1 MRDYDFVVI
10 GSGIA
15 GLTFA
20 LKAAKHGSVAVVT
33 KRKGS
38 DTNTARAQGGI
49 ACVTSDE
56 DSFELHVRD
65 TLEAG
70 AGLCDE
76 AVVRTIV
83 TEGPDR
89 IRELMALGLQFDE
102 REVSGHRELDLGKEG
117 GHSKRRVLHVRD
129 VLEAGAGLCDE
140 AVVRTIVTEGPDR
153 IRELMALGLQFDER
167 EVSGHRELDLGKE
180 GGHSKRRVLHVRD
193 VTGKEVEETLLR
205 ELDRQSRVE
214 LLENHMAVDL
224 ITAAKLGFATED
236 RCLGAYV
243 LDETAGKVETIRA
256 DRIVLATGGCGKVYL
271 YTTNPDIATGDGV
284 AMAWRAG
291 VEIANMEFIQF
302 HPTCLFHPQAKSF
315 LISEAVR
322 GEGGILRNDRG
333 EDFMKRYD
341 ARGSLAPRDIVARA
355 IDSEMKRSGAK
366 CAFLDITHRS
376 PEFLRE
382 RFPHIYQTCLRFGI
396 DMSKQPIPVVPAAHY
411 QCGGIKTDVNGATSL
426 SGLYTIGEVACT
438 GLHGANRLAS
448 NSLLEGLVMAH
459 RAAATAVHVES
470 TSKRKIPLP
479 EWKSGNVQDVDEMV
493 VIYHNW
499 DEIRRLMWDYVGIVR
514 TDKRLQ
520 RASARLR
527 NLQREIREFYWNFKV
542 SVDLLE
548 LRNLAT
554 VAALIVDSALSRKES
569 RGLHYTLDYPQ
580 ADDREFRQD
589 TLVRRN

>member
-1 MRDYDFVVI
+1 MKEYDFVVI

-15 GLTFA
+15 GLSFA
-20 LKAAKHGSVAVVT
+20 LKAAKRGSVAVIT
-33 KRKGS
+33 KRKGP
-38 DTNTARAQGGI
+38 DTNTAWAQGGI

-76 AVVRTIV
+76 NVVRTIV
-83 TEGPDR
+83 NEAPAR
-89 IRELMALGLQFDE
+89 IQDLVELGVQFDE
-102 REVSGHRELDLGKEG
+102 REVSGHREFDLGREG
-117 GHSKRRVLHVRD
+117 GHSKRRVLHV
-129 VLEAGAGLCDE
+129 
-140 AVVRTIVTEGPDR
+140 
-153 IRELMALGLQFDER
+153 Q
-167 EVSGHRELDLGKE
+167 
-180 GGHSKRRVLHVRD
+180 D
-193 VTGKEVEETLLR
+193 VTGKEIENALLR
-205 ELDRQSRVE
+205 ELGRFRSGGID

-224 ITAAKLGFATED
+224 ITAAKIGYAAED
-236 RCLGAYV
+236 RCLGIYI
-243 LDETAGKVETIRA
+243 LDENTGKVETIRS

-291 VEIANMEFIQF
+291 VMIANMEFVQF
-302 HPTCLFHPQAKSF
+302 HPTCLFNPKAKSF

-322 GEGGILRNDRG
+322 GEGGILRNNRG

-341 ARGSLAPRDIVARA
+341 PRGSLAPRDIVARA
-355 IDSEMKRSGAK
+355 IDAEIKRSGAQ
-366 CAFLDITHRS
+366 CVFLDITDK
-376 PEFLRE
+376 PVEFLRE
-382 RFPHIYQTCLRFGI
+382 RFPNIYETCLRFGI
-396 DMSKQPIPVVPAAHY
+396 DMTKQPIPVVPAAHY

-426 SGLYTIGEVACT
+426 PGLYAIGEVGCT

-448 NSLLEGLVMAH
+448 NSLLEGLVVAY
-459 RAAATAVHVES
+459 RACEAMTRERRPSRATPS
-470 TSKRKIPLP
+470 ISLP
-479 EWKSGNVQDVDEMV
+479 EWQSGDVQDVDELV

-569 RGLHYTLDYPQ
+569 RGLHYTLNYPQ
-580 ADDREFRQD
+580 TEDRQFRHD
-589 TLVRRN
+589 TLQSRG

>member
-1 MRDYDFVVI
+1 MKEYDFVVI

-15 GLTFA
+15 GLSFA
-20 LKAAKHGSVAVVT
+20 LKVAKHGSVTVIT
-33 KRKGS
+33 KRKGA
-38 DTNTARAQGGI
+38 DTNTAWAQGGI
-49 ACVTSDE
+49 ACVTSGE
-56 DSFELHVRD
+56 DSFELHVHD

-89 IRELMALGLQFDE
+89 IRELADLGLHFDE
-102 REVSGHRELDLGKEG
+102 REISGHRE
-117 GHSKRRVLHVRD
+117 
-129 VLEAGAGLCDE
+129 
-140 AVVRTIVTEGPDR
+140 
-153 IRELMALGLQFDER
+153 F
-167 EVSGHRELDLGKE
+167 DLGKE

-193 VTGKEVEETLLR
+193 VTGKEIEETLLC
-205 ELDRQSRVE
+205 ELGQSRGGGID

-236 RCLGAYV
+236 RCLGVYV
-243 LDETAGKVETIRA
+243 LDEKTGEVETIRS

-284 AMAWRAG
+284 AVAWRAG

-302 HPTCLFHPQAKSF
+302 HPTCLFHAQAKSF

-322 GEGGILRNDRG
+322 GEGGILHNNRG

-341 ARGSLAPRDIVARA
+341 PRGSLAPRDIVARA
-355 IDSEMKRSGAK
+355 IDAEIKRSGAK
-366 CAFLDITHRS
+366 CVFLDITHKS
-376 PEFLRE
+376 PEFIRE
-382 RFPHIYQTCLRFGI
+382 RFPHIYETCLRFGI

-426 SGLYTIGEVACT
+426 PGLYAVGEVACT

-448 NSLLEGLVMAH
+448 NSLLEGLVVAH
-459 RAAATAVHVES
+459 RAAAAAGEGQCSSHLSWKVS
-470 TSKRKIPLP
+470 LP
-479 EWKSGNVQDVDEMV
+479 EWQKGNVQDVDELV

-514 TDKRLQ
+514 TDKRLR

-554 VAALIVDSALSRKES
+554 VAALIVDSALSRQES
-569 RGLHYTLDYPQ
+569 RGLHYTLDYPEMK
-580 ADDREFRQD
+580 DREFKHE
-589 TLVRRN
+589 TVLSLG

>member
-1 MRDYDFVVI
+1 
-10 GSGIA
+10 
-15 GLTFA
+15 
-20 LKAAKHGSVAVVT
+20 
-33 KRKGS
+33 
-38 DTNTARAQGGI
+38 
-49 ACVTSDE
+49 VTSDE

-76 AVVRTIV
+76 QVVRTIV
-83 TEGPDR
+83 TEAPAR
-89 IRELMALGLQFDE
+89 IQDLVELGMQFDE
-102 REVSGHRELDLGKEG
+102 REVSGHREFDLGREG
-117 GHSKRRVLHVRD
+117 GHSKRRVLHV
-129 VLEAGAGLCDE
+129 A
-140 AVVRTIVTEGPDR
+140 
-153 IRELMALGLQFDER
+153 
-167 EVSGHRELDLGKE
+167 
-180 GGHSKRRVLHVRD
+180 D
-193 VTGKEVEETLLR
+193 VTGKEIENALLR
-205 ELDRQSRVE
+205 ELERQPHVD

-224 ITAAKLGFATED
+224 ITAAKIGFAAED
-236 RCLGAYV
+236 RCLGIYI
-243 LDETAGKVETIRA
+243 LNEQTGEVETIRS

-291 VEIANMEFIQF
+291 VTISNMEFVQF
-302 HPTCLFHPQAKSF
+302 HPTCLFHPKLRSF

-322 GEGGILRNDRG
+322 GEGGVLRNNRG

-341 ARGSLAPRDIVARA
+341 PRGSLAPRDIVARA
-355 IDSEMKRSGAK
+355 IDAEIKRSGAQ
-366 CAFLDITHRS
+366 CVFLDITDK
-376 PEFLRE
+376 PVEFLRE
-382 RFPHIYQTCLRFGI
+382 RFPNIYETCLRFGI
-396 DMSKQPIPVVPAAHY
+396 DMTKQPIPVVPAAHY

-426 SGLYTIGEVACT
+426 PGLFAIGEVGCT

-448 NSLLEGLVMAH
+448 NSLLEGLVVAH
-459 RAAATAVHVES
+459 RAAEDAVRCPAS
-470 TSKRKIPLP
+470 QSQRAIPLP
-479 EWKSGNVQDVDEMV
+479 EWQSGDVQDVDELV

-569 RGLHYTLDYPQ
+569 RGLHYTLDYPRTE
-580 ADDREFRQD
+580 DRQFKRE
-589 TLVRRN
+589 TLVSRG